1 MILLFHTS
9 TSHLQR
15 IRMSTLFQCQVV
27 TNDSLLGLG
36 WLVDEGRGL
45 FSHPSVQVGLLEA
58 DEHRLTPHVRVIAV
72 WTAHNKD
79 RYVHLYATQLQ

>member
-1 MILLFHTS
+1 
-9 TSHLQR
+9 
-15 IRMSTLFQCQVV
+15 MSTLFQCQVV

-45 FSHPSVQVGLLEA
+45 FAHPSVQVGLLEA

-79 RYVHLYATQLQ
+79 RYVHLYATHLQ